1 MRHSKE
7 TIVKRLAAMLVWTLA
22 CCASVQAQEWP
33 TATPESQGME
43 SVVLAAIV
51 EYGAEKMMDSLLVMR
66 NGRIVA
72 EVYYAPYRSSMK
84 HRINSATKGILGTV
98 TGIAIAR
105 RDLPPATTPLAKL
118 VPAVGALGD
127 ARWNTVTVQHLLDMT
142 SGLDWNEPLTGA
154 PQTLLAL
161 QRSPNWQEFILAR
174 RVVREPGTK
183 FDYNSGNAHLLSI
196 ALTRRTGMSTDAYA
210 HKVLFEP
217 LGIRDIR
224 WIKDPQ
230 GVAVGGFGLYMHT
243 RDMARIGQLYL
254 QRGAWNGRQL
264 VPRDWVE
271 RVFAP
276 KTDMDLPGFRY
287 ADFWWSL
294 PARNTY
300 MMSGFNRQ
308 LVMVMPDLDLVVA
321 TTGRGNYA
329 LEEFI
334 HLVQRAA
341 SSKAPLPEDAD
352 MQARLRART
361 DAAAEGVAVLP
372 GEPVKPSLTQG
383 SFRLDDNPT
392 GVREFSFDF
401 TATPPRYRTLT
412 GPRELVAPVGLEGRF
427 AEGVDNGRP
436 LFTRATWRDPN
447 TLLVEQRWPEEAAW
461 VHSLIR
467 FNGNELELTTVNGFG
482 MVSVVK
488 GHRTATE

>member
-1 MRHSKE
+1 M
-7 TIVKRLAAMLVWTLA
+7 KRLAAILLWTLA
-22 CCASVQAQEWP
+22 CCAGARAQDWP

-51 EYGAEKMMDSLLVMR
+51 EYGAEKMMDSLLVVR

-72 EVYYAPYRSSMK
+72 EVYYGPYRASMK
-84 HRINSATKGILGTV
+84 HRINSATKAVLGTV

-105 RDLPPATTPLAKL
+105 RELPATSMPLARL
-118 VPAVGALGD
+118 LPAVAAIGD
-127 ARWNTVTVQHLLDMT
+127 PRWNAVTVQHLLDMT
-142 SGLDWNEPLTGA
+142 SGLDWNEPLTGV

-174 RVVREPGTK
+174 QVVRPPGSA
-183 FDYNSGNAHLLSI
+183 FDYNSGNAHLLSMVL
-196 ALTRRTGMSTDAYA
+196 ARRTGMSTDAYA
-210 HKVLFEP
+210 RKVLFEP
-217 LGIRDIR
+217 LGIRDTR
-224 WIKDPQ
+224 WLKDPQ
-230 GVAVGGFGLYMHT
+230 GVAIGGFGLYMHT

-254 QRGAWNGRQL
+254 QHGAWNGRQL
-264 VPRDWVE
+264 VPRDWVD
-271 RVFAP
+271 RVFDP
-276 KTDMDLPGFRY
+276 KTDMNLPGFRY

-294 PARNTY
+294 PARRTY

-334 HLVQRAA
+334 QLVQRAA
-341 SSKAPLPEDAD
+341 SSSVPLPENAD

-361 DAAAEGVAVLP
+361 EAAADGFAVLP
-372 GEPVKPSLTQG
+372 GDPVKPSLMQG
-383 SFRLDDNPT
+383 SFRLDDNIA

-401 TATPPRYRTLT
+401 TAHPPRYRTLT
-412 GPRELVAPVGLEGRF
+412 GARELVAPVGLEGRF
-427 AEGVDNGRP
+427 AEGNDEGRP

-467 FNGNELELTTVNGFG
+467 FSGNELEITTANGFG

-488 GHRTATE
+488 GRRSAAE

>member
-1 MRHSKE
+1 M
-7 TIVKRLAAMLVWTLA
+7 KRLAAVLLWFVA
-22 CCASVQAQEWP
+22 CCAGARAQEWP

-51 EYGAEKMMDSLLVMR
+51 EYGAEKMMDSLLVVR
-66 NGRIVA
+66 HGHVVA
-72 EVYYAPYRSSMK
+72 EVYYAPYRPAMK
-84 HRINSATKGILGTV
+84 HRINSATKAVLGAV

-105 RDLPPATTPLAKL
+105 RDLPPTTTPLARL
-118 VPAVGALGD
+118 LPAVGALGD
-127 ARWNTVTVQHLLDMT
+127 ARWNAVTVQHLLDMT
-142 SGLDWNEPLTGA
+142 SGLDWNEPLTGV
-154 PQTLLAL
+154 PETLLAL
-161 QRSPNWQEFILAR
+161 QRSPNWQDFILAR
-174 RVVREPGTK
+174 QVVREPGTS

-196 ALTRRTGMSTDAYA
+196 ALARRTGMSTDAYA
-210 HKVLFEP
+210 RKVLFEP
-217 LGIRDIR
+217 LGIRDTR

-276 KTDMDLPGFRY
+276 KTDMNLPGYRY

-294 PARNTY
+294 PARGTY

-321 TTGRGNYA
+321 TTGRGSYA
-329 LEEFI
+329 LDEFI

-341 SSKAPLPEDAD
+341 SSKAPLPEAPD
-352 MQARLRART
+352 MQARLRAHT
-361 DAAAEGVAVLP
+361 EAAADGLAVLP
-372 GEPVKPSLTQG
+372 GEPVKPSVTKG
-383 SFRLDDNPT
+383 SFRLDDNFA

-401 TATPPRYRTLT
+401 TASPPRYRTLT
-412 GPRELVAPVGLEGRF
+412 GSRELVAPVGLEGRF
-427 AEGVDNGRP
+427 AEGDDGGRA
-436 LFTRATWRDPN
+436 LFSRATWRDPN

-467 FNGNELELTTVNGFG
+467 FNGNELELTTANGFG

-488 GHRTATE
+488 GRRTAAE